1 MPTLKKFFAVFD
13 RLGPRWLKNIP
24 FSQGVVSVTR
34 SRIANLA
41 HVKVSPYRIAV
52 ILPVESEYSN
62 RLLEGVIEYAEG
74 RTDIELIQLPYLRSG
89 PSPLPAPPYPFD
101 GALTD
106 LSVRD
111 RWVEELL
118 DAEIPVV
125 NTSGEWWDRGPVT
138 VAFDGGMAI
147 QTAIEHLVSLGRGHL
162 GYVGEASTES
172 VSLSAQV
179 RYFLRE
185 VESAGLAASAHEIG
199 RVAAI
204 ENRLSHLP
212 EDAAGA
218 LRAYLKGLPK
228 PAAVHCEDDFVAR
241 VTCDEAARAGIEV
254 PDELAVLG
262 LGDYSVARLGSPPIS
277 TIPQPGKLVGYRA
290 LELLHHILDGSE
302 APANDVLP
310 PPPVIV
316 RESTGGGALA
326 DERFHRIRMWIHE
339 HACEGLTVNDLVRSL
354 PMSQFTFSKHF
365 ARLYGC
371 TPGEEIRKVK
381 TERAKHYLRSTTLS
395 IERIAGLCGF
405 EQQGKFS
412 KFFKRQTG
420 MTPSEYRTGGN
431 DPAG

>member
-1 MPTLKKFFAVFD
+1 
-13 RLGPRWLKNIP
+13 
-24 FSQGVVSVTR
+24 
-34 SRIANLA
+34 
-41 HVKVSPYRIAV
+41 VKAQPYRIAV

-74 RTDIELIQLPYLRSG
+74 RTDLALIQLPYLRSG
-89 PSPLPAPPYPFD
+89 PSPLPVPPFPFE
-101 GALTD
+101 GALTH

-111 RWVEELL
+111 RWAEELL
-118 DAEIPVV
+118 AAEIPVV
-125 NTSGEWWDRGPVT
+125 NTSGEWWDRGPVS
-138 VAFDGGMAI
+138 VAFDGGLLI
-147 QTAIEHLVSLGRGHL
+147 QTAVEYLVSLGRGHL

-179 RYFLRE
+179 EHFLRE
-185 VESAGLAASAHEIG
+185 VESAGLAVSAHEIG
-199 RVAAI
+199 RVAVI

-212 EDAAGA
+212 ADAAGA
-218 LRAYLKGLPK
+218 LQAYLKGLPK
-228 PAAVHCEDDFVAR
+228 PAAVYCEDDFVAR
-241 VTCDEAARAGIEV
+241 VTCDEAASAGIEV

-262 LGDYSVARLGSPPIS
+262 LGDYSVARLGNPPIS
-277 TIPQPGKLVGYRA
+277 SIPQPGKLVGYRA

-302 APANDVLP
+302 A
-310 PPPVIV
+310 
-316 RESTGGGALA
+316 
-326 DERFHRIRMWIHE
+326 RFHRIRKWIHE

-395 IERIAGLCGF
+395 VERIAGLCGF